1 MDLPQTNNLN
11 LIERAKVGIRANAK
25 LHPKAVGVNLRTNN
39 REMTP
44 IKHLLP
50 PTTHYEYRGRKTKI
64 GTIPS
69 LWLPGPFEPR
79 LRHRAKEAALTLHTR
94 L

>member
-1 MDLPQTNNLN
+1 MDLPQTNLN
-11 LIERAKVGIRANAK
+11 LIERAKVGTRANAR
-25 LHPKAVGVNLRTNN
+25 LRPKAVGVKLRTNN

-44 IKHLLP
+44 TSHLLP
-50 PTTHYEYRGRKTKI
+50 PTHHAYRGRKIKI
-64 GTIPS
+64 GTILG
-69 LWLPGPFEPR
+69 LWLPGPFGLR